1 MTTSDADVGARLRA
15 LRTGQGLT
23 QRELAGDRYTTAFV
37 SSIEAG
43 RRQPSSDALEHFA
56 NQLGVDPEVL
66 RDGRPSTAVL
76 ELALAEAR
84 HTQAV
89 GDTTLA
95 REQIDEVLGL
105 AIEHELPVLRSQAL
119 VALGFWALRSGDV
132 RGSLAHY
139 EEAEKLLVD
148 QPEPAR
154 ALAVAGQARCLRIL
168 GDVRRSVMVV
178 ERALD
183 ELERA
188 GLPDPL
194 ALMVLHAQAVPAY
207 MDLGLSRKAEAAA
220 ETALGLAAQVPDPLR
235 QADMYRAVARGFLD
249 GNRVPQARQA
259 VARAQELYDQLDLRT
274 DVGHCYWARGWI
286 YEHSATANLAS
297 ARRQLETARQ
307 IFIETG
313 SRFDE
318 GLVTVELADIVRRL
332 GAFDRARALIA
343 DIQDYPEVVALP
355 GAYAE
360 VERCLG
366 LIAADE
372 GEYPRALTHLERAIA
387 LFRQAEELLH
397 EARTYR
403 HLGDV
408 RSAAGDADGAT
419 RAYRDGL
426 TALDRV
432 S

>member
-1 MTTSDADVGARLRA
+1 VVNDTEVGARLRL
-15 LRTGQGLT
+15 LRTKQGLT

-43 RRQPSSDALEHFA
+43 RRHPSPDALEHFA
-56 NQLGVDPEVL
+56 GRLGVDAEAL
-66 RDGRPSTAVL
+66 RDGRPSTATL
-76 ELALAEAR
+76 ELRLVEAR
-84 HTQAV
+84 RTQAL
-89 GDTTLA
+89 GDAELA
-95 REQIDEVLGL
+95 RTQIEEVRALSEEHGL
-105 AIEHELPVLRSQAL
+105 QKLQAMSL
-119 VALGFWALRSGDV
+119 VALGHWSLRSGDP
-132 RGSLAHY
+132 RGALAQY
-139 EEAEKLLVD
+139 ETAEKLLSD
-148 QPEPAR
+148 EPEPER

-168 GDVRRSVMVV
+168 GDVRRSLIVV
-178 ERALD
+178 ERALE

-188 GLPDPL
+188 GLPDPQ
-194 ALMVLHAQAVPAY
+194 ALMALNAQAVPAY
-207 MDLGLSRKAEAAA
+207 MDLGLSTKAEVAAQ
-220 ETALGLAAQVPDPLR
+220 TALDLAPHVPDPLR
-235 QADMYRAVARGFLD
+235 RADMYRSVARGFLD
-249 GNRVPQARQA
+249 GNRVPQAREA
-259 VARAQELYDQLDLRT
+259 VARAQELYDQLDLRA
-274 DVGHCYWARGWI
+274 DIGHCYWARGWI

-297 ARRQLETARQ
+297 ARRQLELARE

-343 DIQDYPEVVALP
+343 DVREFPEIVGLP
-355 GAYAE
+355 AASAE

-372 GEYPRALTHLERAIA
+372 LRYPRALTHLERAIA
-387 LFRQAEELLH
+387 LFRQSEELLH

-408 RSAAGDADGAT
+408 QAAAGDADGAM

-426 TALDRV
+426 VALDRI